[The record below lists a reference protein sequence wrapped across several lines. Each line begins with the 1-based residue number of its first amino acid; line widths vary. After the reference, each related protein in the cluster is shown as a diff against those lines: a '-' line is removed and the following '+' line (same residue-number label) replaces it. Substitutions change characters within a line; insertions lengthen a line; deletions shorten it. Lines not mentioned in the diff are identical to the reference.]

1 MVGAKVEEVKVVAK
15 VRQTVGAKGRY
26 RAEVR
31 VKVVHMYSMHP
42 AALDPTVN
50 FLNVC
55 NTSSTKL
62 WLYRTCSSNLTAYS
76 YSNP

>member
-1 MVGAKVEEVKVVAK
+1 MVGAKVEEVK

-42 AALDPTVN
+42 AAHYPTMN
-50 FLNVC
+50 MNVC
-55 NTSSTKL
+55 NTSSPRL
-62 WLYRTCSSNLTAYS
+62 WLNRTCRPNLTAYS